1 MLSLQRF
8 TLSYARLGIQ
18 VESPSCLCS
27 LSGVIQLWSRLLTA
41 TAAILASWL
50 VCHAGSR
57 SSRSLVSVLARSVGN
72 AFRNK
77 VRTAAVVAV
86 LAVAIGLA
94 LAMLVANQAVGAKV
108 QELNASVGTVL
119 TVNPAGGQGF
129 EGGGEPLTAEQASA
143 AAAVPNVSSVVG
155 TKALRLNNA
164 AQAAAEAASGTQS
177 ARGGGQGGPGGQNTI
192 TLTTSLTAAIDAGT
206 LGNRNQA
213 NGTNGSGATR
223 TPRLLPITA
232 TGISAETDTTG
243 QPLNITEGT
252 GLGDYSAAST
262 SALLGT
268 TLAAKNNLDV
278 GSTFTINNQRF
289 AVAGLFDAGTAFGN
303 NAVYVTLPTA
313 QTLAGTSDELSSM
326 IVTVNSL
333 ENVDSTKTALQS
345 ALGTDKADVTQSQSL
360 QTAVSSLD
368 SVKNISFIA
377 FIAALGTAGLIIL
390 LIMVMLVRE
399 RRREIGVLKAIGAPN
414 RTIGLQFVLEAL
426 VLAALGSAVGAAIAS
441 FASGGIASALI
452 SSNTATSTPGG
463 ATRRA
468 AGAAAR
474 GGAGG
479 FPGGQGG
486 SFGGGFG
493 GGASQLL
500 NSVTASASPGVIA
513 GGIAAVFGVAIIG
526 ALVPAL
532 LTARIRPIEVLRGE

>member
-1 MLSLQRF
+1 M
-8 TLSYARLGIQ
+8 
-18 VESPSCLCS
+18 
-27 LSGVIQLWSRLLTA
+27 
-41 TAAILASWL
+41 
-50 VCHAGSR
+50 
-57 SSRSLVSVLARSVGN
+57 SVLARSVGN

-129 EGGGEPLTAEQASA
+129 EGGGEPLTADQAATA
-143 AAAVPNVSSVVG
+143 AGVPNVSAVVG
-155 TKALRLNNA
+155 TSSLRLRNAAEQA
-164 AQAAAEAASGTQS
+164 AQAAAGQAGQA
-177 ARGGGQGGPGGQNTI
+177 GQGGPGGQSAT
-192 TLTTSLTAAIDAGT
+192 TLTTSLTAAVEAGT
-206 LGNRNQA
+206 LGNRNQQA
-213 NGTNGSGATR
+213 NGSAGTSGSTGTTQR
-223 TPRLLPITA
+223 VRSLPITA
-232 TGISAETDTTG
+232 TGVGAEVDTTG
-243 QPLNITEGT
+243 KALNITQGS
-252 GLGDYSAAST
+252 GLGDYTAAST
-262 SALLGT
+262 GALLGT
-268 TLAAKNNLDV
+268 TLAEKNNLTI
-278 GSTFTINNQRF
+278 GSAFTINDQTYT
-289 AVAGLFDAGTAFGN
+289 VSGLFDAGTAFGN
-303 NAVYVTLPTA
+303 NALYVTLPTA
-313 QTLAGTSDELSSM
+313 QALAGTPGELSSM
-326 IVTVNSL
+326 IVTVNSMD
-333 ENVDSTKTALQS
+333 NVATTKTALQS
-345 ALGTDKADVTQSQSL
+345 ALGTDKADVTQGQNL

-441 FASGGIASALI
+441 FASSSIASALI
-452 SSNTATSTPGG
+452 SSNTTTAPTAGRGVPG
-463 ATRRA
+463 A
-468 AGAAAR
+468 
-474 GGAGG
+474 AGG

-486 SFGGGFG
+486 PF

>member
-1 MLSLQRF
+1 M
-8 TLSYARLGIQ
+8 
-18 VESPSCLCS
+18 
-27 LSGVIQLWSRLLTA
+27 
-41 TAAILASWL
+41 
-50 VCHAGSR
+50 
-57 SSRSLVSVLARSVGN
+57 SVLARSVGN

-129 EGGGEPLTAEQASA
+129 EGGGEPLTADQAAA
-143 AAAVPNVSSVVG
+143 AAAVPNVSAVVG
-155 TKALRLNNA
+155 TSSLRLRNATEAA
-164 AQAAAEAASGTQS
+164 AQAAAGQTGQT
-177 ARGGGQGGPGGQNTI
+177 GPGGQGGPGGQSAA
-192 TLTTSLTAAIDAGT
+192 TLTTSLTAAVDAGT
-206 LGNRNQA
+206 LGNRNQQA
-213 NGTNGSGATR
+213 NGTTGSTGGTQAVR
-223 TPRLLPITA
+223 SLPITA
-232 TGISAETDTTG
+232 TGIGAEVDTTG
-243 QPLNITEGT
+243 KALNITQGS
-252 GLGDYSAAST
+252 GLGDYSTAST

-268 TLAAKNNLDV
+268 TLAEKNNLTI
-278 GSTFTINNQRF
+278 GSTFTINDQ
-289 AVAGLFDAGTAFGN
+289 AYTVAGLFDAGTAFGN

-313 QTLAGTSDELSSM
+313 QTLAGTQNELSSM
-326 IVTVNSL
+326 IVTVNSMD
-333 ENVDSTKTALQS
+333 NVASTKTALQS
-345 ALGTDKADVTQSQSL
+345 ALGTDKADVTQGQNL

-368 SVKNISFIA
+368 SVKNISLIA

-426 VLAALGSAVGAAIAS
+426 VLAALGSAVGAGIAS

-452 SSNTATSTPGG
+452 SSNTTPTAATTTGRGFP
-463 ATRRA
+463 
-468 AGAAAR
+468 

-486 SFGGGFG
+486 PL

-513 GGIAAVFGVAIIG
+513 GGIAAVFGVAIVG

-532 LTARIRPIEVLRGE
+532 LTARIRPVEVLRGE

>member
-1 MLSLQRF
+1 
-8 TLSYARLGIQ
+8 
-18 VESPSCLCS
+18 
-27 LSGVIQLWSRLLTA
+27 
-41 TAAILASWL
+41 
-50 VCHAGSR
+50 
-57 SSRSLVSVLARSVGN
+57 VSVLARSVGN

-129 EGGGEPLTAEQASA
+129 EGGGEPLTTDQAATA
-143 AAAVPNVSSVVG
+143 AGVPNVSAFVG
-155 TKALRLNNA
+155 TSSLRLRNATEAA
-164 AQAAAEAASGTQS
+164 AQAAAGQAGQTGQTGP
-177 ARGGGQGGPGGQNTI
+177 GGQAGQGGPGGQAAA
-192 TLTTSLTAAIDAGT
+192 TLTTSLTAAVDAGT
-206 LGNRNQA
+206 LGNRNQQA
-213 NGTNGSGATR
+213 NGTTGATGTAQQPVR
-223 TPRLLPITA
+223 SLPITA
-232 TGISAETDTTG
+232 TGIGAEVDTTG
-243 QPLNITEGT
+243 KVLNITQGS
-252 GLGDYSAAST
+252 GLGDYSTAST
-262 SALLGT
+262 AALLGT
-268 TLAAKNNLDV
+268 TLAEKNNLTV
-278 GSTFTINNQRF
+278 GSTFTINDQSYT
-289 AVAGLFDAGTAFGN
+289 VSGLFDAGTTFGN

-313 QTLAGTSDELSSM
+313 QALAGTPGELSSM
-326 IVTVNSL
+326 IVTVNSMD
-333 ENVDSTKTALQS
+333 NVAAAKTALQT
-345 ALGTDKADVTQSQSL
+345 ALGTDKADVTQGQNL

-377 FIAALGTAGLIIL
+377 FVAALGTAGLIIL

-426 VLAALGSAVGAAIAS
+426 VLAALGSAVGTAIAS

-452 SSNTATSTPGG
+452 SSNTTTTTATTGRGFPGG
-463 ATRRA
+463 A
-468 AGAAAR
+468 G
-474 GGAGG
+474 GGAG

-486 SFGGGFG
+486 PF

-500 NSVTASASPGVIA
+500 TSVTASASPGVIA

>member
-1 MLSLQRF
+1 
-8 TLSYARLGIQ
+8 
-18 VESPSCLCS
+18 
-27 LSGVIQLWSRLLTA
+27 
-41 TAAILASWL
+41 
-50 VCHAGSR
+50 
-57 SSRSLVSVLARSVGN
+57 VSVLARSVGN

-77 VRTAAVVAV
+77 ARTAAVVAV

-94 LAMLVANQAVGAKV
+94 LAMLVANQAVGSKV

-129 EGGGEPLTAEQASA
+129 EGGGEPLSTEQAATA
-143 AAAVPNVSSVVG
+143 ASVPNVSAVVG
-155 TKALRLNNA
+155 TSSLRLRNATEAA
-164 AQAAAEAASGTQS
+164 AQAASGTPT
-177 ARGGGQGGPGGQNTI
+177 GPGGQGGPGGQAAA
-192 TLTTSLTAAIDAGT
+192 TLTTSLTAAVNAGT

-213 NGTNGSGATR
+213 SGTTGSTGTTATQPAR
-223 TPRLLPITA
+223 SLPITA
-232 TGISAETDTTG
+232 TGIGAEVDTTG
-243 QPLNITEGT
+243 KALSITEGT
-252 GLGDYSAAST
+252 GLGDYTAEST
-262 SALLGT
+262 NALLGT
-268 TLAAKNNLDV
+268 TLAEKNNLSV
-278 GSTFTINNQRF
+278 GSSFTINDQ
-289 AVAGLFDAGTAFGN
+289 AYTVAGLFDAGTAFGN

-313 QTLAGTSDELSSM
+313 QTLAGLPDELSSM

-333 ENVDSTKTALQS
+333 ENVDSTKTALQD
-345 ALGTDKADVTQSQSL
+345 ALGADKADVTQGQNL
-360 QTAVSSLD
+360 ETAVSSLG

-426 VLAALGSAVGAAIAS
+426 VLAALGSAVGAVIAA
-441 FASGGIASALI
+441 FASSGIASALI
-452 SSNTATSTPGG
+452 SSNSTSTTAAGTAGRGMPGAMPGG
-463 ATRRA
+463 
-468 AGAAAR
+468 GA
-474 GGAGG
+474 G

-486 SFGGGFG
+486 PF

-500 NSVTASASPGVIA
+500 TSVTASASPGIIA
-513 GGIAAVFGVAIIG
+513 AGIAAVFGVAIIG